1 MTVNHSDSHAL
12 TTYSEDI
19 STSKSIAFTLDV
31 PLHHPPPLVEIR
43 AQASALAC
51 SPKSVLGGR
60 CFLPPWHPEV
70 TPSQWHTG
78 LPQAIRKS
86 LVWQTK
92 YFKCVRAIA
101 NHIFNTIFFG
111 DKTMLK
117 VGNRHWYTRIDSKTA
132 AFHSNEKSNQFC
144 STRPVILS

>member
-1 MTVNHSDSHAL
+1 MCPCTIRHLWWRSGL
-12 TTYSEDI
+12 R
-19 STSKSIAFTLDV
+19 LQLWPV
-31 PLHHPPPLVEIR
+31 PR
-43 AQASALAC
+43 
-51 SPKSVLGGR
+51 KSVLGGR

-144 STRPVILS
+144 STRPVILSWLWTWIRLISVRAPAWSYAIY